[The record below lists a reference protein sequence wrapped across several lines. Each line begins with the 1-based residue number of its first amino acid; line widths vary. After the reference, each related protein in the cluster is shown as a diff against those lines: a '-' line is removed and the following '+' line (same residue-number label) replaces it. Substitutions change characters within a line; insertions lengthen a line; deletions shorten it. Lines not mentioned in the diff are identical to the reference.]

1 MHESD
6 VREKLVQGL
15 VVVVAGLCMGCR
27 PVGEGKEIWDIWQG
41 ENIVGMGWNSR
52 GKMHYFTVVPGLRPL
67 GAI

>member
-1 MHESD
+1 M
-6 VREKLVQGL
+6 
-15 VVVVAGLCMGCR
+15 VVAGLCMGCR